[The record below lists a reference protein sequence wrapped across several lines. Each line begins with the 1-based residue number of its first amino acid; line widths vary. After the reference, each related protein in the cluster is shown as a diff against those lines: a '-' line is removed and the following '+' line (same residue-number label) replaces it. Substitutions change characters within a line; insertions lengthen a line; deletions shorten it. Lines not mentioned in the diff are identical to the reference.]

1 MTDITEEARP
11 DDGPEPAPQPEK
23 DPASAPAPPEATE
36 QPDPPVEASEAEGQ
50 NADQDSEA
58 ALTAA
63 DLAESIKVSRR
74 IRHAGLE
81 SLGGTWF
88 GGAARF
94 TGPASIGGGHA
105 AARDV
110 NIFYGSAGP
119 MAMKSGPVDHEVV
132 RRVRL
137 VHVASRSYAE
147 AETLLR
153 RERLVVLR
161 GADGSGKRTTA
172 LFMLDELTCGD
183 IRAVDADLA
192 LRTPDGSELPE
203 GAGYLAISRTPQDLT
218 YSHLAAWASELERRQ
233 AYLIV
238 TVPAGTS
245 ADADTIDRFFVDHEP
260 PDCHEVV
267 RNHLRHDPVHVE
279 EASRL
284 LEDDAVLACATT
296 PEAAAALATAL
307 LQIASNERP
316 PDDLE
321 PVLRG
326 IRRRRA
332 QHLLRV
338 DRPKRP
344 RDRVELLC
352 RRAALV
358 SVAVFT
364 GLPYADA
371 VAAAETL
378 AAAFIAI
385 EFPRHDDAGRELFI
399 PWSELLTAEP
409 DMSIE
414 EADLHGRWGPATTQ
428 QLRFRD
434 PELHVAML
442 EEVWE
447 HYSSARSPLLDWLRY
462 LATSQH
468 GEAVCV
474 RAAQVIG
481 RLATRDFDHVCH
493 RVILD
498 WADSI
503 NTRAREAAAIALEA
517 AAVSMAPHIWELL
530 SEWCS
535 DGTVHRQR
543 TAVLALGTTISEH
556 EPNKALDRLRQVAL
570 RGSGRSAELNNRAVR
585 RSVTELFSGP
595 HTQAVLRALRAWVM
609 DADARMVA
617 LARRCVPPLA
627 HMADDFGRPSLLVAV
642 TDNPSLR
649 ADVAALF
656 ATVLEEQGTRKEAW
670 TALEKLAT
678 AATPH
683 PRLIDALG
691 QLLADLQRLSP
702 IAATQMLFYL
712 RLWVQRNPGLA
723 A

>member
-1 MTDITEEARP
+1 MTDVPDEARP
-11 DDGPEPAPQPEK
+11 DDGPEPASQPEK
-23 DPASAPAPPEATE
+23 DPAPPEAAE
-36 QPDPPVEASEAEGQ
+36 QQDPPAAASDADGQ
-50 NADQDSEA
+50 DVDQDKEVV
-58 ALTAA
+58 LTAA
-63 DLAESIKVSRR
+63 DLAESIKVSRQ

-88 GGAARF
+88 GAPARF
-94 TGPASIGGGHA
+94 TGPASLGGGHA

-110 NIFYGSAGP
+110 NIFYGTAER
-119 MAMKSGPVDHEVV
+119 MAMGTGPVDREVL

-137 VHVASRSYAE
+137 VHVASRSHAQ
-147 AETLLR
+147 AETILR
-153 RERLVVLR
+153 SERLVVLR

-172 LFMLDELTCGD
+172 LSMLDELTCGD
-183 IRAVDADLA
+183 VRAVDADLA

-203 GAGYLAISRTPQDLT
+203 GAGYLAVSRTPLDLT
-218 YSHLAAWASELERRQ
+218 YSHLAAWVSELGRRQ

-245 ADADTIDRFFVDHEP
+245 ADADTIDRFFADHEP
-260 PDCHEVV
+260 PDCHAVA
-267 RNHLRHDPVHVE
+267 RNHLRHDPVHAE
-279 EASRL
+279 DAGGL

-307 LQIASNERP
+307 LRIASNGHP
-316 PDDLE
+316 SDGLE
-321 PVLRG
+321 AVLRG

-332 QHLLRV
+332 QHLLRT
-338 DRPKRP
+338 DRPKHP

-378 AAAFIAI
+378 AATFIAI

-399 PWSELLTAEP
+399 PWSELLAAEP
-409 DMSIE
+409 DISID
-414 EADLHGRWGPATTQ
+414 EADLRGRWGPATTQ

-434 PELHVAML
+434 PELHVAIL

-462 LATSQH
+462 LATSQRD
-468 GEAVCV
+468 EAVRV

-517 AAVSMAPHIWELL
+517 AMVSMAPHIWELL

-535 DGTVHRQR
+535 EGNVHLQR
-543 TAVLALGTTISEH
+543 TAVLAFGTTIGER
-556 EPNKALDRLRQVAL
+556 EPSKGLDRLRQVAL
-570 RGSGRSAELNNRAVR
+570 RGSGRSAELTNEAVR

-595 HTQAVLRALRAWVM
+595 HPQAVLQALRAWVE
-609 DADARMVA
+609 DADARLVA

-627 HMADDFGRPSLLVAV
+627 HMADDSGRPSLLVAV
-642 TDNPSLR
+642 ADSPALR

-656 ATVLEEQGTRKEAW
+656 AAVLKQPKTRKEAW
-670 TALEKLAT
+670 TALEKLVT
-678 AATPH
+678 AAMPH
-683 PRLIDALG
+683 PSLIDALG
-691 QLLADLQRLSP
+691 ELLAGLTRLSP

-712 RLWVQRNPGLA
+712 RLWARRHPGLA